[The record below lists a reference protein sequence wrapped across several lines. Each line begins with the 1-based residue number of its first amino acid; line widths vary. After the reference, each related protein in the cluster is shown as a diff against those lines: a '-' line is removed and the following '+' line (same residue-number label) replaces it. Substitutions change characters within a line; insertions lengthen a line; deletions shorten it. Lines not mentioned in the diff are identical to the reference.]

1 MKRLILVATLFTM
14 LAMLAMPAFAF
25 DTDEVFDDPAMNQRY
40 RALIREVRCLVCQ
53 NESIADSNAPLASD
67 LRREIRSLME
77 EGATDREISDFLVA
91 RYGNFVLFRPPL
103 QPNTWLL
110 WSTPFLLLI
119 IGGIV
124 FVRIVRAR
132 AGQSLTDEP
141 FDGEGGT
148 DDPDEDRRLRAD
160 NR

>member
-1 MKRLILVATLFTM
+1 MKALTSIVTLC
-14 LAMLAMPAFAF
+14 LMLAMPAVFAI
-25 DTDEVFDDPAMNQRY
+25 DADEAFDDPAMSQRY

-53 NESIADSNAPLASD
+53 NESIADSNAPLAAD
-67 LRREIRSLME
+67 LRREIRNLME
-77 EGATDREISDFLVA
+77 EGATDREIADFLVA

-110 WSTPFLLLI
+110 WGAPFLLLI

-124 FVRIVRAR
+124 FVRIVRTR

-141 FDGEGGT
+141 FDGEGDI
-148 DDPDEDRRLRAD
+148 DDVDADGRPRAEH
-160 NR
+160 R